1 MANRDELK
9 EQWQQR
15 LKSWRES
22 GLNQKQWCEQNN
34 VRQHRFWYWK
44 KKLEEIPVAQGKN
57 KPAYGFVPAVLA
69 PEPKELVTEP
79 APLSISLPSG
89 LKVSGIDHSNLSL
102 ARQLIG
108 LLQ

>member
-44 KKLEEIPVAQGKN
+44 
-57 KPAYGFVPAVLA
+57 
-69 PEPKELVTEP
+69 
-79 APLSISLPSG
+79 
-89 LKVSGIDHSNLSL
+89 
-102 ARQLIG
+102 
-108 LLQ
+108 